1 MDAKLSYITSISGKI
16 RCQGDSVYFSTQKQ
30 DGGHLMQFYA
40 ILPSATYIFYLAE
53 EAGRKK
59 KPRAP
64 ERKARFT

>member
-1 MDAKLSYITSISGKI
+1 MEIS
-16 RCQGDSVYFSTQKQ
+16 CTFSSQKQ